1 MIDKGS
7 QYHASNHHTL
17 GWWESIYCS
26 YNVNEIKNRKEYEQV
41 FNICIFFFTWN
52 WLHSHILMVN
62 KKYVHGNK
70 HLRCLD

>member
-41 FNICIFFFTWN
+41 FNICKFF
-52 WLHSHILMVN
+52 LHEIDYTVISSW
-62 KKYVHGNK
+62 
-70 HLRCLD
+70 